1 MKFLLVDDEESLRR
15 NLSTLLLDQIP
26 GCSVIE
32 AANGREGLELLKQDP
47 EISIVITDY
56 HMPKMNG
63 LQLLQEAATLPDLR
77 GKGYII
83 VSANYSVPILL
94 ERAGLGSSLRLKFID
109 KPYTFEIMLQEINR
123 LSQPLSQP

>member
-15 NLSTLLLDQIP
+15 NLAALLLDQIP

-32 AANGREGLELLKQDP
+32 AATGREGLELLKQDQG
-47 EISIVITDY
+47 ISIVITDY
-56 HMPKMNG
+56 HMPEMNG
-63 LQLLQEAATLPDLR
+63 LQLLQEAARLPKLL

-83 VSANYSVPILL
+83 ASGDYSVPILV
-94 ERAGLGSSLRLKFID
+94 EKTGLGSSLSLVFLD
-109 KPYTFEIMLQEINR
+109 KPYKFESMLEAIKR